1 LNPTKGGWAI
11 LLTLVVALILAV
23 VHLPEWWPQ
32 WLGWLR
38 PNWIAMTVF
47 FWVLAVPHRFGLVAA
62 WLLGVVVDVLY
73 AEPLGLNG
81 AVLAVLTY
89 ITWSLYERLRMF
101 SALQQSIILF
111 FLLLLG
117 EFVRMLGLMLLLERE
132 AQFGF
137 LTIALASALLWP
149 VLRFTLERVQRGCS
163 VV

>member
-1 LNPTKGGWAI
+1 MNPGNGGWAI
-11 LLTLVVALILAV
+11 VLTLIVALILAV
-23 VHLPEWWPQ
+23 IHLPEWWPQ

-62 WLLGVVVDVLY
+62 WLLGLLVDVLY

-101 SALQQSIILF
+101 SALQQSINLF
-111 FLLLLG
+111 FLLLLAEG
-117 EFVRMLGLMLLLERE
+117 TRMLGLMLLAERE

-137 LTIALASALLWP
+137 VFVALASALLWGL
-149 VLRFTLERVQRGCS
+149 VRNILEKVQQGCH
-163 VV
+163 VI

>member
-1 LNPTKGGWAI
+1 VNPTNGGWAI
-11 LLTLVVALILAV
+11 LLTLIVALILAV
-23 VHLPEWWPQ
+23 LHLPEWWPQ

-38 PNWIAMTVF
+38 PNWIEMTVF

-62 WLLGVVVDVLY
+62 WLLGLVVDVLH

-111 FLLLLG
+111 CLLLLA
-117 EFVRMLGLMLLLERE
+117 EFVRMLGLMLLVERE
-132 AQFGF
+132 LHLGF
-137 LTIALASALLWP
+137 LTIALASALMWPLWRW
-149 VLRFTLERVQRGCS
+149 LLEKVERGCA
-163 VV
+163 VI

>member
-1 LNPTKGGWAI
+1 
-11 LLTLVVALILAV
+11 
-23 VHLPEWWPQ
+23 
-32 WLGWLR
+32 
-38 PNWIAMTVF
+38 MTVF

>member
-1 LNPTKGGWAI
+1 MNPTRGGWAI

-23 VHLPEWWPQ
+23 LHLPEWWPQ

-47 FWVLAVPHRFGLVAA
+47 FWVLAVPHRFGLIAA
-62 WLLGVVVDVLY
+62 WLLGLVVDVLY

-81 AVLAVLTY
+81 AMLAVLTY

-101 SALQQSIILF
+101 SALQQSLILF

-117 EFVRMLGLMLLLERE
+117 EFFRMLGLMLLIDRE

-149 VLRFTLERVQRGCS
+149 VLRFALERVQHSCG

>member
-1 LNPTKGGWAI
+1 MNPTKGGWAI